1 MVEHNLAKVGVASS
15 NLVSRLLEYGWVA
28 EWLCSGLQS
37 RGRRFDSGLSLVDS
51 PGGGIGRRK
60 GLKIPRKVTFVP
72 VRFRPRANL
81 IMINSLSF
89 YIAYRYLKSSR
100 FNRFARLIQTL
111 SVLGITIGVSI
122 LIVISSIFNGFHAE
136 IQQSLKSINPHI
148 IITHENF
155 WWSDWKDTYALLE
168 KNGNI
173 ANVSP
178 KIRTYAMI
186 AAGGNRQPV
195 QLVATQPTK
204 DSSHLNTKKVTKKIR
219 NNPVEILDAK
229 ITKELQ
235 NELWL
240 EPGDTFGL
248 LTAKSMDFEDNQP
261 LALRLKVKRID
272 HHKPSILSKRT
283 IETNIQGLTEQL
295 NIEKNSITELQ
306 IDTTDIMTVQKTIA
320 DLETQLPNE
329 LRITNIS
336 EQFTSLLS
344 ALAMQRKMMI
354 IVLSLVVII
363 AAFNLT
369 ASLVMIVMERKGEI
383 ALLQTIGVN
392 KKRILLIFVYQSLLL
407 AGIGLLAGCMLGIMI
422 ANNITDII
430 ATLENTM
437 GIQLVSDQVFML
449 DHLPSVVDIRDIT
462 AIGITT
468 MSLSILS
475 ALYPAHMASKVDPA
489 ETLRYE

>member
-1 MVEHNLAKVGVASS
+1 M
-15 NLVSRLLEYGWVA
+15 A

-72 VRFRPRANL
+72 VRFRPRANF

-89 YIAYRYLKSSR
+89 YIAYRYLQSSR
-100 FNRFARLIQTL
+100 LNHFARLIQTL
-111 SVLGITIGVSI
+111 SVLGIATGVSI
-122 LIVISSIFNGFHAE
+122 LIVISSIFNGFHTE
-136 IQQSLKSINPHI
+136 IKQSLSSIHPHI

-155 WWSDWKDTYALLE
+155 WWHDWKNTHTLLE
-168 KNGNI
+168 KNDNI
-173 ANVSP
+173 INISA

-186 AAGGNRQPV
+186 AASGNRQPV
-195 QLVATQPTK
+195 QLVATQPKKFSTHSNTRKERKKSKPIPLEILEAEITK
-204 DSSHLNTKKVTKKIR
+204 DLH
-219 NNPVEILDAK
+219 
-229 ITKELQ
+229 

-248 LTAKSMDFEDNQP
+248 LTAKSIDFEGSQP
-261 LALRLKVKRID
+261 LALRLKVKEVGTE
-272 HHKPSILSKRT
+272 KPSILSKRT
-283 IETNIQGLTEQL
+283 IETDIQGLTEQL
-295 NIEKNSITELQ
+295 NIDKNSITELQ
-306 IDTTDIMTVQKTIA
+306 IDTKDIMSVHKTIA
-320 DLETQLPNE
+320 DLKTQLPNE
-329 LRITNIS
+329 LNITNIS
-336 EQFTSLLS
+336 EQFTGLLS

-392 KKRILLIFVYQSLLL
+392 KKSILLIFVYQSALL
-407 AGIGLLAGCMLGIMI
+407 AGIGLLVGCTLGIAI
-422 ANNITDII
+422 ANNITEII
-430 ATLENTM
+430 ASIENSI
-437 GIQLVSDQVFML
+437 GITIVSDQVFML
-449 DHLPSVVDIRDIT
+449 DHLPSIVDAGDVT

-468 MSLSILS
+468 IALSILS
-475 ALYPAHMASKVDPA
+475 ALYPAYMASNVDPA